1 MRNWAFY
8 LPFCYTLFIRFS
20 KVSQFISWVAIYIIP
35 TLLVFLS
42 FYEKGMFSFLL
53 CYFLSVM
60 LVYNYYEIGY
70 IQNDT
75 ETIKKENNPTL
86 RLTMIQ
92 LQYYKSHFVLIYSS
106 RMFWGILLSLL
117 LYLLSDFVSYFL
129 CSSILLLL
137 LYQVYNNVRNRF
149 TLFLHF
155 LLVII
160 RYWAIILYFPISLSF
175 MCYLLLLFPVLNLLE
190 RSSESRFHIPYI
202 SYLIANRNDIPLFRV
217 KYYLTLLFLMLI
229 LEIFT
234 KIPLVILFLSFYF
247 FSYRIIVCFFMKKK
261 IIKHID
267 YSK

>member
-92 LQYYKSHFVLIYSS
+92 LQYYKSHFILIYSS
-106 RMFWGILLSLL
+106 RIFWGILLSLL

-149 TLFLHF
+149 TLFLH
-155 LLVII
+155 
-160 RYWAIILYFPISLSF
+160 S
-175 MCYLLLLFPVLNLLE
+175 
-190 RSSESRFHIPYI
+190 
-202 SYLIANRNDIPLFRV
+202 
-217 KYYLTLLFLMLI
+217 
-229 LEIFT
+229 
-234 KIPLVILFLSFYF
+234 
-247 FSYRIIVCFFMKKK
+247 
-261 IIKHID
+261 
-267 YSK
+267 

>member
-92 LQYYKSHFVLIYSS
+92 LQYYKSHFILIYSS
-106 RMFWGILLSLL
+106 RIFGAYCCLYYYTYYRILFLILYVRLFYYYFYIKCTIMYAIDLLCFFIFYWLLYVIGQLYYISLF
-117 LYLLSDFVSYFL
+117 LYLLCVICCFYFL
-129 CSSILLLL
+129 C
-137 LYQVYNNVRNRF
+137 
-149 TLFLHF
+149 
-155 LLVII
+155 
-160 RYWAIILYFPISLSF
+160 
-175 MCYLLLLFPVLNLLE
+175 
-190 RSSESRFHIPYI
+190 
-202 SYLIANRNDIPLFRV
+202 
-217 KYYLTLLFLMLI
+217 
-229 LEIFT
+229 
-234 KIPLVILFLSFYF
+234 
-247 FSYRIIVCFFMKKK
+247 
-261 IIKHID
+261 
-267 YSK
+267 